1 MVNVRV
7 SFGVRL
13 ILFFHFLTQR
23 AYRSYKQGPRSDF
36 TIVGGGGGGGAGVK
50 ARPPQKILKLTM
62 DLSPYN

>member
-1 MVNVRV
+1 MVNVRL

-23 AYRSYKQGPRSDF
+23 VYRSYKQGPRSDF
-36 TIVGGGGGGGAGVK
+36 TIVGGGGRGAGVK

>member
-1 MVNVRV
+1 MVNVGV

-36 TIVGGGGGGGAGVK
+36 TIVGGGGEGGWCEGT
-50 ARPPQKILKLTM
+50 PTPENFET
-62 DLSPYN
+62 YNGPFPL